1 MLKRIGAEE
10 SGEFKAV
17 ASGTL
22 PCGKPVVVNADG
34 TVSSITQTT
43 TGAGTPVEV
52 SSADYLNDAQA
63 VYDPD
68 TGKIVIAYHRDASNH
83 YYGAAIVG
91 TISGS
96 SISFGSEVK
105 FQANNTQGM
114 NGLSMCYDTSQDK
127 IFIAYG
133 DKQNSQYAAGVVG
146 TVSGTSI
153 SFGTTVILNS
163 ESVSRTACEFDSSNN
178 KILLAYRR
186 GNAQGGAEVITLSG
200 SSISSG
206 SVTVFNSGNIRRP
219 GIAFS
224 TASNKFVLVYRDVDN
239 SSRGRY
245 IVATISGT
253 SVSYGGEAAL
263 NNVSSEQPSITYDAS
278 IDKFLAVYRDSDDSN
293 KIKARVG
300 TLSGTTVSWGSIAVV
315 SSGNATFP
323 CVESKGDGTAIIT
336 FSDFTTSPVSNPRF
350 VVATISGTSVT
361 FSSAITVASV
371 YSESGSIGSL
381 NYVAYDTVNEKFVY
395 PYNDMPSGQAAN
407 STLDAAVL
415 QIGSTTLT
423 SENYIGM
430 SRGVAFQTGSAS
442 VVGSAT
448 VYNAGAVEDTGA
460 AFDSNSNKI
469 VIAFKDAGDSNKGKA
484 IVGTVSGSS
493 ISFGSEVTFN
503 NGNTDG
509 SQENISVV
517 FDSTNNKVIIAYRD
531 VAAGT
536 PFPLK
541 CIVGTV
547 SGTSISFGSAATVKN
562 CNPTGMSLAYDS
574 SAGKVVVAFGDGSN
588 SGHGTAAVGTVS
600 GTSISFGSLVVFAN
614 SETYYASLA
623 YDSNAQKIVAVY
635 QNSSS
640 GHGTAI
646 VGTVSGTSISF
657 GSAVVYNSAETNVQ
671 AIVYDASAQKVVIAY
686 RNNGNS
692 SYGTAIVGTVSGT
705 SISFGSAVVFE
716 SSAINDVVVVYDAN
730 AQKPVVLY
738 QNEGTGSYE
747 GTAILGTIS
756 GTSISFGS
764 STEFESDT
772 TSHIASAYD
781 SNAQKLVISYRDGG
795 NSNYG
800 TARVFQPDTRATTRA
815 EVASGGN
822 ASMDIIGSVSDNQIG
837 LTAGQQ
843 YFVQTDGTIGTTAA
857 TPSVLAGTAIS
868 ATELVV
874 KT

>member
-52 SSADYLNDAQA
+52 SSADYINDAQA

-224 TASNKFVLVYRDVDN
+224 TASNKFVLVYRDIDN

-430 SRGVAFQTGSAS
+430 SRGVAFQSPIAEG
-442 VVGSAT
+442 VGSSVQYKTASIADHYP
-448 VYNAGAVEDTGA
+448 VI
-460 AFDSNSNKI
+460 FDSNSNKT
-469 VIAFKDAGDSNKGKA
+469 VIAYQDAGDSNKGKA
-484 IVGTVSGSS
+484 
-493 ISFGSEVTFN
+493 
-503 NGNTDG
+503 
-509 SQENISVV
+509 
-517 FDSTNNKVIIAYRD
+517 R
-531 VAAGT
+531 
-536 PFPLK
+536 
-541 CIVGTV
+541 VGTV
-547 SGTSISFGSAATVKN
+547 SGTSISFGTEATFSASNLYQGVN
-562 CNPTGMSLAYDS
+562 GVFDS
-574 SAGKVVVAFGDGSN
+574 SNNKIVIVYRDTGN
-588 SGHGTAAVGTVS
+588 SSYGTAIIGTVS
-600 GTSISFGSLVVFAN
+600 GTDITFGSPVVFNSAN
-614 SETYYASLA
+614 CFWFGIAFDSTNNKVVLA
-623 YDSNAQKIVAVY
+623 YRDQGN
-635 QNSSS
+635 NS
-640 GHGTAI
+640 GHGSAI

-657 GSAVVYNSAETNVQ
+657 GSEATLESSVCSKYELAYDTTNQKIVAVYV
-671 AIVYDASAQKVVIAY
+671 D
-686 RNNGNS
+686 GS
-692 SYGTAIVGTVSGT
+692 SSGPLRSKVGTVSGT
-705 SISFGSAVVFE
+705 SISFGSEATVDSDECTSPRIVFNPDTGTT
-716 SSAINDVVVVYDAN
+716 IFVYTNNTDTFR
-730 AQKPVVLY
+730 
-738 QNEGTGSYE
+738 GTSKI
-747 GTAILGTIS
+747 GTVS
-756 GTSISFGS
+756 GTSISFS
-764 STEFESDT
+764 SESVYSTRGD
-772 TSHIASAYD
+772 SQGLVYD
-781 SNAQKLVISYRDGG
+781 STAQKIVIAYRDTGNGNDGYIVVGTVGASSISYGTPLEFANYDVEWLNSVFDSNSNKVVTTYSDQS

-800 TARVFQPDTRATTRA
+800 TAIVFQNAGTETIRG
-815 EVASGGN
+815 EVASGQA